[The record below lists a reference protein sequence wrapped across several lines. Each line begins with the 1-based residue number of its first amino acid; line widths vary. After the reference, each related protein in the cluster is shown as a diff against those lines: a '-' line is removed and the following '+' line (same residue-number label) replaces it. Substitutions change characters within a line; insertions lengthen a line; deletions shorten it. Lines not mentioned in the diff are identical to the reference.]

1 MKAET
6 FDRVVELK
14 KRLDELNEA
23 KKAIEGTRS
32 HRLSYIK
39 ENDRGDWDTVATW
52 KLEPIGDILD
62 RHDEQIRKEIDEEIQ
77 KIYNEIEQ
85 L

>member
-1 MKAET
+1 MEKET

-14 KRLDELNEA
+14 KRLDGLNEA
-23 KKAIEGTRS
+23 KEEIESTRR

-39 ENDRGDWDTVATW
+39 EVDRGNGYQTVVL
-52 KLEPIGDILD
+52 KFESISEILD
-62 RHDEQIRKEIDEEIQ
+62 RHDEQVRKEIDEEIQ
-77 KIYNEIEQ
+77 KIYNEIES

>member
-1 MKAET
+1 MEKET
-6 FDRVVELK
+6 FDRAIELK
-14 KRLDELNEA
+14 ERLDGLNEV
-23 KKAIEGTRS
+23 KKAIEYPQQ
-32 HRLSYIK
+32 HRLSYI
-39 ENDRGDWDTVATW
+39 EEDSEGRWSHIVVW
-52 KLEPIGDILD
+52 KLKPIGDILD

>member
-1 MKAET
+1 MKQET

-32 HRLSYIK
+32 HRLSYI
-39 ENDRGDWDTVATW
+39 EVDNRGDWDTVATW

-62 RHDEQIRKEIDEEIQ
+62 RHDEQIRKDIDEEIQ

>member
-1 MKAET
+1 MKQET
-6 FDRVVELK
+6 FDRAIELK
-14 KRLDELNEA
+14 KRLDGLNEA
-23 KKAIEGTRS
+23 KKAIESARS

-39 ENDRGDWDTVATW
+39 EDDRGDWCPVTTW

-77 KIYNEIEQ
+77 KIYKEIEQ

>member
-1 MKAET
+1 MKTEV
-6 FDRVVELK
+6 FNRVVELK
-14 KRLDELNEA
+14 KKLDELNEA
-23 KKAIEGTRS
+23 KKAIESTRS

-39 ENDRGDWDTVATW
+39 EDDRGDWCPVTTW

-77 KIYNEIEQ
+77 NIYKEIEQ